1 GRPRGG
7 GPQPPGDLARR
18 PRPPRPPP
26 RRGPECVLP
35 RGARLR
41 ARALHRPPSR
51 DPRRRGDRAGPP
63 RPRGGIR
70 LERPGT
76 APRDMNEW
84 PATTTAERKPH
95 LRRRNFAV
103 GLAAILLAAES
114 RGEAQ
119 PPGKIPRIGIL
130 AAPSS
135 ALLAARIEGFRQGL
149 RELGYVERR
158 NILIEYRMADG
169 RLDRLAGLAA
179 ELVRF

>member
-1 GRPRGG
+1 
-7 GPQPPGDLARR
+7 
-18 PRPPRPPP
+18 
-26 RRGPECVLP
+26 
-35 RGARLR
+35 
-41 ARALHRPPSR
+41 
-51 DPRRRGDRAGPP
+51 
-63 RPRGGIR
+63 
-70 LERPGT
+70 
-76 APRDMNEW
+76 
-84 PATTTAERKPH
+84 ATTTAERKPH

-179 ELVRF
+179 ELVRFTVDVIVTSGPAATRSAKAATTTIPIVMAQD